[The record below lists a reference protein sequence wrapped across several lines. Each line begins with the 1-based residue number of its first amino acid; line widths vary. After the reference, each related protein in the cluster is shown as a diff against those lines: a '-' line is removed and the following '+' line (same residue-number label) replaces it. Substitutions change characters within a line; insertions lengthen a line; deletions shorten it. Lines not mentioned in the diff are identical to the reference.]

1 MDPVEEIKAK
11 LDIADVIAGY
21 IALNPAG
28 ENLKARCPF
37 HNEKS
42 ASFMVSKP
50 KQIWHCFGC
59 SKGGD
64 LISFV
69 QEYEGL
75 SFPEALKVL
84 AQKANVVLPDFRSQD
99 KKVDTS
105 FYELNNL
112 AVEFYQNK
120 LQAKEA
126 VVGKVHDYLKQRNI
140 SEASIAKWQL
150 GLSGEAWDE
159 LYLYLQNKG
168 FKDQDMFQA
177 GLILKKK
184 SGQGHI
190 DRFRKRLMFPLYD
203 NQGRAV
209 GFTSRTL
216 AGIAY
221 QEEEQGGKYVNSPQT
236 VIYDKSKILYG
247 WHLSREEIRRQKYL
261 IIVEGNM
268 DVIAAHQAGTMNV
281 VAVSGTALTENQ
293 VNLIKRYTENVILAF
308 DGDAAGSNAAFRGIA
323 LGWKQEMNLKILL
336 LPKGKDPADLITEDK
351 NLWVKAIKSAVPV
364 MDYYFQRILAGV
376 DLSRA
381 DHKDI
386 AVKKLLPII
395 KFLKS
400 DVQQIHYLQL
410 LSDKLNLPL
419 EVLQEKLQLAESFL
433 GQPAST
439 EPRPKPISGRNV
451 LLSLSEQ
458 ILSLAF
464 YKDNQLQQVIA
475 DIEPEMLAE
484 ALQSLY
490 KKAIIYYT
498 KHQFLKDFLDQ
509 GELTSEEKEAWIR
522 LSLSGEKD
530 FAEFTEKELEQH
542 FQSVLA
548 NLKKQYLFQQRLDLI
563 TDLRQAELGHDE
575 KQQDQLT
582 HQINLLNKE
591 IHKLQ

>member
-1 MDPVEEIKAK
+1 MDPVEEIKVK

-59 SKGGD
+59 GKGGD

-75 SFPEALKVL
+75 SFPEALKIL

-99 KKVDTS
+99 KQDNS
-105 FYELNNL
+105 ALYEINSL
-112 AVEFYQNK
+112 AVEFYQDK
-120 LQAKEA
+120 LKDKEPIA
-126 VVGKVHDYLKQRNI
+126 DKVRDYLKQRNI
-140 SEASIAKWQL
+140 SEDSIAKWQL

-159 LYLYLQNKG
+159 LHLFLQTKG
-168 FKDQDMFQA
+168 FKEQQIFQA

-184 SGQGHI
+184 SGQGYF

-203 NQGRAV
+203 HQGRAI

-216 AGIAY
+216 SGIAY

-236 VIYDKSKILYG
+236 IIYDKSNILYG
-247 WHLSREEIRRQKYL
+247 WHLAREEIRRQKYL

-268 DVIAAHQAGTMNV
+268 DVISAHQAGTINT
-281 VAVSGTALTENQ
+281 VAVSGTALTESQ
-293 VNLIKRYTENVILAF
+293 INLIKRYTENVILAF

-323 LGWKQEMNLKILL
+323 LGWKQELNLKILL

-351 NLWVKAIKSAVPV
+351 NLWIQAIKDAIPV
-364 MDYYFQRILAGV
+364 MDYYFQRVLAGV
-376 DLSRA
+376 DLNRA
-381 DHKDI
+381 DHKKI
-386 AVKKLLPII
+386 AVNKLLPII

-400 DVQQIHYLQL
+400 NIEQTHYLQL

-419 EVLQEKLQLAESFL
+419 EVLQQDLQSAQSFL
-433 GQPAST
+433 GQST
-439 EPRPKPISGRNV
+439 TTEIRPKLAGDRDALS
-451 LLSLSEQ
+451 SLSEQ
-458 ILSLAF
+458 VLSLAF
-464 YKDNQLQQVIA
+464 YRDNQLQKVIA
-475 DIEPEMLAE
+475 DIEPEMLVV

-490 KKAIIYYT
+490 KKVIIYYT
-498 KHQFLKDFLDQ
+498 KHQFLNDFLDHGDLT
-509 GELTSEEKEAWIR
+509 GEERELWIK
-522 LSLSGEKD
+522 LSLVGEKD
-530 FAEFTEKELEQH
+530 FVELTEKELEQY

-548 NLKKQYLFQQRLDLI
+548 TFQKQHLSQQRQVLI
-563 TDLRQAELGHDE
+563 KDLRQAELSHDE
-575 KQQDQLT
+575 KKQDQLT
-582 HQINLLNKE
+582 HQINLINKE